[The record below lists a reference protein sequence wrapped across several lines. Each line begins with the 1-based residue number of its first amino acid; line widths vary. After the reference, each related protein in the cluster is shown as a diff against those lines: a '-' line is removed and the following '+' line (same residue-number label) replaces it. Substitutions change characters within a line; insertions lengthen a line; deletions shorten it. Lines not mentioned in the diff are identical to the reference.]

1 LSAGQSIFGRYSK
14 GASAKADRIL
24 FSGLNYLDGD
34 KINSLDYLTQME
46 LGYKRKFS
54 KGYLYATLFSAVTS
68 EEGGYEATSN
78 SIIENDYKSI
88 GLELETS
95 YNVNDD
101 FNVRGGLTYTK
112 AEITSG
118 SNDGNEPRRQPKFMY
133 NLIPTYKF

>member
-1 LSAGQSIFGRYSK
+1 VLDNLFLVDI
-14 GASAKADRIL
+14 AKVLQQKLIEYYY
-24 FSGLNYLDGD
+24 SGLNYLDGD

-78 SIIENDYKSI
+78 SIIENDYKST

-101 FNVRGGLTYTK
+101 FNVRGGLTYILK
-112 AEITSG
+112 
-118 SNDGNEPRRQPKFMY
+118 PK
-133 NLIPTYKF
+133 